1 MEGGMGMGMKKEGK
15 LVGYLA
21 TFAAAAADEV
31 NSRQAKKARQQIT
44 RINRSQ
50 EECGAI
56 L

>member
-1 MEGGMGMGMKKEGK
+1 MEDEMGMGMKKGGR

-21 TFAAAAADEV
+21 TFAAADEV
-31 NSRQAKKARQQIT
+31 NSRQAKKTRQQIT
-44 RINRSQ
+44 RINRSH

>member
-1 MEGGMGMGMKKEGK
+1 MEDGMRMKKEGK

-21 TFAAAAADEV
+21 TFAAATAADEV

-44 RINRSQ
+44 RINRSY